1 TGFHEIDKGV
11 RSRLLDCLKHRA
23 EIGGWHK
30 TLPAN
35 KRQQLAHPNAVWR
48 AWRKSTLSGRAT
60 VTARPSPTAKYKD
73 EIARLENEN
82 HVLRRAGDDLF
93 TATDTAI
100 DIARLLADRLLRVT
114 PSKARQILELLPE
127 LYAERLHKRSDLGRH
142 LQTTTAGRSAADRRR
157 SATYRPEVG
166 PRQHAGGAADHSQ
179 L

>member
-1 TGFHEIDKGV
+1 MGEWLRTTGFHEIDKGV

-127 LYAERLHKRSDLGRH
+127 LYAERLRRAASRSK
-142 LQTTTAGRSAADRRR
+142 RRR
-157 SATYRPEVG
+157 SRPRHRTGAVRRINCSG
-166 PRQHAGGAADHSQ
+166 HVSSIAGGMR
-179 L
+179 